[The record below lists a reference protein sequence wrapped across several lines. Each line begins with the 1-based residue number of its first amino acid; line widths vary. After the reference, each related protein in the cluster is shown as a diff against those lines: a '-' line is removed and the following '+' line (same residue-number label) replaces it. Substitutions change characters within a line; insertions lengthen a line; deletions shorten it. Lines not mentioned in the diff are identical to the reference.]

1 MINLP
6 TRTDR
11 RDALS
16 LAAAYS
22 GLEIE
27 YVDGVLVSDDDLPEM
42 RKILPPGGKD
52 KGLKAPALGSW
63 RAHLNA
69 VRK

>member
-1 MINLP
+1 M
-6 TRTDR
+6 T
-11 RDALS
+11 

-22 GLEIE
+22 NLEVEFI
-27 YVDGVLVSDDDLPEM
+27 DGVMVSDDDLPEL
-42 RKILPPGGKD
+42 RKYLPPGGKE
-52 KGLKAPALGSW
+52 KKLKAAGLGSW